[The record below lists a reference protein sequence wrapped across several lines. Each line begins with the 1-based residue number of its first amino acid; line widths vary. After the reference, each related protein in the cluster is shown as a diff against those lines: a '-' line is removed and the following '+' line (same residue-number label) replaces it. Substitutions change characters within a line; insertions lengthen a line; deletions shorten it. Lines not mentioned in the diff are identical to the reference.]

1 MFKDFIF
8 TMLIIECATWEQ
20 LFIQVSYVKLHPCN
34 GVVSLWR
41 SLGMAQ
47 SRYGAVSVWRSL
59 GMSQSR
65 YGAVSVWYSLIN
77 IVIILCIFQ
86 DGGSFVYVGY
96 SCYDVLLKMKRSL
109 SKHVRGAPIKRE
121 H

>member
-47 SRYGAVSVWRSL
+47 SRYGIVL
-59 GMSQSR
+59 
-65 YGAVSVWYSLIN
+65 LI
-77 IVIILCIFQ
+77 LLL
-86 DGGSFVYVGY
+86 SFVYFRMEVPLCMLDIVVMMY
-96 SCYDVLLKMKRSL
+96 Y
-109 SKHVRGAPIKRE
+109 
-121 H
+121 

>member
-41 SLGMAQ
+41 SLGMA
-47 SRYGAVSVWRSL
+47 
-59 GMSQSR
+59 QSR